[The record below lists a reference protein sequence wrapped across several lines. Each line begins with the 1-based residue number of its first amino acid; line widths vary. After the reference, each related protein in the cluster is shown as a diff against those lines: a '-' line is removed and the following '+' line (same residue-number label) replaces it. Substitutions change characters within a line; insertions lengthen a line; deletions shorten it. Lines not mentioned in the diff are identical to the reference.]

1 MNAQVQIEPLRLKL
15 REPFVTGTRT
25 YHARQI
31 VRLRLEDRGLSV
43 LGEAAPLPGFSRESA
58 EEVERCLR
66 ENLGDIESFCR
77 IETDIS
83 QLLDLIGRHFVQP
96 AARFAVETLAL
107 KRRAHLENCTVSGL
121 FGDARRDVIEV
132 NATIPNLP
140 AHAAKLRAEA
150 LCERGYRVFK
160 VKLGPDLERNVQLLG
175 AVREV
180 LPEGCELRGDANGC
194 WDLRAAG
201 TQLDALAPFALAYI
215 EQPLPAGNE
224 AQLAALRGA
233 PVPIA
238 LDESLCDDAAL
249 LRALDRELCDVFILK
264 PTVLGGFARTR
275 EIAQRILACGKRFVI
290 TSALAGAIERRACFD
305 LACTLPGD
313 PFPACG
319 LNTAGFILED
329 PERDGLCISRGHMM
343 SEELRR
349 DERAAI

>member
-15 REPFVTGTRT
+15 RESFVTGTRT

-31 VRLRLEDRGLSV
+31 VRLRLEHGGLSV

-58 EEVERCLR
+58 KELEQVFR
-66 ENLGDIESFCR
+66 ENLGDIESLWR
-77 IETDIS
+77 DETDVS
-83 QLLDLIGRHFVQP
+83 QLLDLIGRHFPQP
-96 AARFAVETLAL
+96 AARFAVETLVL
-107 KRRAHLENCTVSGL
+107 NRRAQLENHTVPDL
-121 FGDARRDVIEV
+121 FTDARRDIIEV

-140 AHAAKLRAEA
+140 AHAARLRIEG
-150 LCERGYRVFK
+150 LCARGYRVFK
-160 VKLGPDLERNVQLLG
+160 VKLGPNLERNVQLLD
-175 AVREV
+175 AVRAV
-180 LPEGCELRGDANGC
+180 LPESCELRGDANGC

-201 TQLDALAPFALAYI
+201 AQLDALAPFGLAYI

-224 AQLAALRGA
+224 AQLAELRGA

-238 LDESLCDDAAL
+238 LDESLHDDAAL
-249 LRALDRELCDVFILK
+249 LRALERDLCDVFILK
-264 PTVLGGFARTR
+264 PTVLGGFVRTR
-275 EIAQRILACGKRFVI
+275 EIARRILASGKRFVI

-319 LNTAGFILED
+319 LNTAGFILGD

-349 DERAAI
+349 DERAAL